1 MSDDN
6 IVVSALFLKRINYR
20 LEELSRFADQ
30 LNISAF
36 YLKQLSEFL
45 KEDFQKVKGE
55 E

>member
-20 LEELSRFADQ
+20 LQELSRFADQ

-36 YLKQLSEFL
+36 HLRQLCDYLE
-45 KEDFQKVKGE
+45 EDFQKVNWE
-55 E
+55 V